1 MTNRLRHTAKTEG
14 VLYQQVASTLRREL
28 ASGRHKPGDRFA
40 SQNELAR
47 RFGTNATTAREA
59 VALLVHDGWLTRR
72 FGSGT
77 YVTERAARRTV
88 GIYSG
93 FDFLVPRASPFHF
106 LVPHCLREYLNG
118 EGVDAGIYIGSPLAN
133 ERPGLPADRRFEDDV
148 AGGRLDALAILSNPC
163 GVAWD
168 EWVRNLTIP
177 AVGAGT
183 GFRVEIGYGD
193 MLRRSVRCLAAQGC
207 RRIAL
212 LSWSESA
219 LGPQL
224 REALQGC
231 GLEFHPEWVQSSF
244 NPMLPGAGWEEFR
257 EVWAARREKPDGL
270 IIADDVLFEDARIAI
285 HEMGLRV
292 PEQLRV
298 VTHAIKGSGVRYSFP
313 VTLAQV
319 DVERYAAL
327 LGGLLLKRLRGE
339 TVEQPNPVLPI
350 ELVETRPTGAAMVA
364 RSAAREE
371 LIEEAAVP

>member
-1 MTNRLRHTAKTEG
+1 
-14 VLYQQVASTLRREL
+14 LYQQVAATLRREL
-28 ASGRHKPGDRFA
+28 ASGRHKPGERFA

-77 YVTERAARRTV
+77 YVAERAARPAV
-88 GIYSG
+88 GIYSA

-106 LVPHCLREYLNG
+106 LLPHYLREFLNG
-118 EGVDAGIYIGSPLAN
+118 AGIDAGIYIGSRLAE
-133 ERPGLPADRRFEDDV
+133 ERPSLPADRRFVDDV
-148 AGGRLDALAILSNPC
+148 AGGRLDALAILTGPV
-163 GVAWD
+163 GAAW
-168 EWVRNLTIP
+168 ENWIRNLAIP
-177 AVGAGT
+177 AVGSGT
-183 GFRVEIGYGD
+183 DFRVDIGYGD
-193 MLRRSVRCLAAQGC
+193 MLRRSVRLLAAQGC

-212 LSWSESA
+212 LSWSEA
-219 LGPQL
+219 VLGPQL
-224 REALQGC
+224 RDALQGC

-244 NPMLPGAGWEEFR
+244 NPMLTGSGWSEFR

-327 LGGLLLKRLRGE
+327 LGGMLVKLIRGE
-339 TVEQPNPVLPI
+339 EVKPPMPVLPL
-350 ELVETRPTGAAMVA
+350 ELVETRPATAPATAGNVA
-364 RSAAREE
+364 R
-371 LIEEAAVP
+371 EAVEVGVER